1 MGCTHDCSSC
11 GESCESK
18 EKENLIKA
26 PNPASTVRRVI
37 AVMSGKG
44 GVGKSLVTAL
54 MSVLMQRRGHQAAV
68 MDADVTGPSVPRMF
82 GIKGRADGTEAGIQP
97 IDTKTGIE
105 TVSINYFLED
115 TTEPVVWRGPIL
127 GGVVTQFWTDV
138 VWTDVDYMFVDMPP
152 GTGDIPLTVL
162 QSLPVDGIIMVTSP
176 QELVADVVEKAVKM
190 AKMMNIPIL
199 GLVENMSYVEC
210 PGCREKI
217 YLYGK
222 GKTEETAARY
232 ALPVLAQIPITPDLA
247 SLCDRGL
254 VELFEG
260 SWLDDACTMI
270 ETVLSK

>member
-1 MGCTHDCSSC
+1 M
-11 GESCESK
+11 
-18 EKENLIKA
+18 IKA

-54 MSVLMQRRGHQAAV
+54 MSVLMQRRGHQTAV

-115 TTEPVVWRGPIL
+115 TSEPVVWRGPIL

>member
-54 MSVLMQRRGHQAAV
+54 MSVLMQRRGHQTAV

-115 TTEPVVWRGPIL
+115 TSEPVVWRGPIL

-176 QELVADVVEKAVKM
+176 QELVADVVEKAYKM

-210 PGCREKI
+210 PGCREKT

>member
-115 TTEPVVWRGPIL
+115 TSEPVVWRGPIL

-199 GLVENMSYVEC
+199 GLVENMSYAEC

-270 ETVLSK
+270 ETVLSI

>member
-54 MSVLMQRRGHQAAV
+54 MSVLMQRRGHQTAV

-115 TTEPVVWRGPIL
+115 TSEPVVWRGPIL

>member
-54 MSVLMQRRGHQAAV
+54 MSVLMQRRGHQTAV

-115 TTEPVVWRGPIL
+115 TSEPVVWRGPIL

-176 QELVADVVEKAVKM
+176 QELVADVVEKAVNM

-260 SWLDDACTMI
+260 SWLEAACTMI

>member
-127 GGVVTQFWTDV
+127 GGMVTQFWTDV

-210 PGCREKI
+210 PGCKEKI

>member
-54 MSVLMQRRGHQAAV
+54 MSVLMQRRGHQTAV

-115 TTEPVVWRGPIL
+115 TSEPVVWRGPIL

-199 GLVENMSYVEC
+199 ELVENMSYVEC

>member
-210 PGCREKI
+210 PGCKEKI

>member
-68 MDADVTGPSVPRMF
+68 MDADVTGPSGPRMF

-115 TTEPVVWRGPIL
+115 TSEPVVWRGPIL

>member
-54 MSVLMQRRGHQAAV
+54 MSVLMQRREHQAAV

-210 PGCREKI
+210 PGCKEKI

>member
-115 TTEPVVWRGPIL
+115 TSEPVVWRGPIL

-210 PGCREKI
+210 PCCREKI

>member
-115 TTEPVVWRGPIL
+115 TSEPVVWRGPIL

-162 QSLPVDGIIMVTSP
+162 QRLPVDGIIMVTSP